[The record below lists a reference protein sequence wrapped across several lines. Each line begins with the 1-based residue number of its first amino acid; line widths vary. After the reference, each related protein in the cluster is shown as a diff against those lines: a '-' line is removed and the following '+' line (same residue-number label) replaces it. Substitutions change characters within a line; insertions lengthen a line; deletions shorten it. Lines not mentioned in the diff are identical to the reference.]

1 MRRMAHSQQA
11 LEGNIPKFN
20 GDQTIFNK
28 VFRDRW
34 LALDKRMNLQVGHDV
49 TAFMSHW
56 PNHFKDSEASL
67 CCSICLTPKTMGD
80 TLSANRFRQLW
91 WAFHDMD
98 YSQVLSHHMGT
109 SDRDGSRL

>member
-1 MRRMAHSQQA
+1 MTEQLVNETNGSLQQA

-56 PNHFKDSEASL
+56 PNHFKDSEDPML
-67 CCSICLTPKTMGD
+67 CI
-80 TLSANRFRQLW
+80 
-91 WAFHDMD
+91 
-98 YSQVLSHHMGT
+98 LSHTENHG
-109 SDRDGSRL
+109 RH